1 MKVEEKYNSITM
13 LRTVNLKVVVTEDFK
28 KYAVFQLEERFK
40 MLKSQLDQVD
50 NTLAG
55 IIQALENENQKV
67 RIPEF
72 KEGAL
77 KEKNRITL
85 EMKSVEDQ
93 IGFMNSLV
101 INSLFNQGVLQ
112 SMVNVSIGDD
122 LYLKLSGM
130 EIIVKD
136 GIVQEIKPVT

>member
-1 MKVEEKYNSITM
+1 M